1 MQDLT
6 ALACGDFL
14 SALAGPA
21 AAPGGGGVSA
31 LAGALGVALGNM
43 VGSLTVGKPKYAAV
57 EPENPGAECAGGISA
72 LPAGSVDPGRC
83 RGVCAGGCCVPDAPG
98 YPRAGGGKGGG
109 LGSCLGGSVCSADAG
124 HGKSSAQGIALAEQ
138 YAAKGSVL
146 AVSDAGC
153 AAVFVLDR
161 AALRPAESLRKYKI
175 DGGSSRA
182 KELNAQAE
190 TLLTAWTGRAESAW
204 RQTAKDLGGEGECL
218 SC

>member
-57 EPENPGAECAGGISA
+57 EPEIRALNSQAES
-72 LPAGSVDPGRC
+72 LRC
-83 RGVCAGGCCVPDAPG
+83 QLEVLIQADAEAFAPVAAA
-98 YPRAGGGKGGG
+98 YRMPRATPEQAAEKAAA
-109 LGSCLGGSVCSADAG
+109 LEAALAG
-124 HGKSSAQGIALAEQ
+124 ACAVPMQVMELSAQGIALAEQ

-153 AAVFVLDR
+153 AAVLCQT
-161 AALRPAESLRKYKI
+161 ALRCGLLNLYANTKLMTDR
-175 DGGSSRA
+175 SRA
-182 KELNAQAE
+182 KELNVQAE
-190 TLLTAWTGRAESAW
+190 TLLTAWTGRADRLW

>member
-57 EPENPGAECAGGISA
+57 EPEIRALNSQAESLRLIQA
-72 LPAGSVDPGRC
+72 
-83 RGVCAGGCCVPDAPG
+83 DAEAFAPVAAA
-98 YPRAGGGKGGG
+98 YRMPRATPEQAAEKAAA
-109 LGSCLGGSVCSADAG
+109 LEAALAG
-124 HGKSSAQGIALAEQ
+124 ACAVPMQVMELSAQGIALAEQ

-153 AAVFVLDR
+153 AAVLCQT
-161 AALRPAESLRKYKI
+161 ALRCGLLNLYANTKLMADR
-175 DGGSSRA
+175 SRA

-190 TLLTAWTGRAESAW
+190 TLLTAWTGRADRLW

>member
-6 ALACGDFL
+6 ALACSDFL

-57 EPENPGAECAGGISA
+57 EPEIRALNAQAESLRCQLEVLIQADA
-72 LPAGSVDPGRC
+72 EAFAPVAAAYRMPRLPRSRLRKRRRPWKLLWRERVQCRC
-83 RGVCAGGCCVPDAPG
+83 RSWE
-98 YPRAGGGKGGG
+98 
-109 LGSCLGGSVCSADAG
+109 L
-124 HGKSSAQGIALAEQ
+124 SAQGIALAEQ

-153 AAVFVLDR
+153 AAVLCQT
-161 AALRPAESLRKYKI
+161 ALRCGLLNLYANTKLMADR
-175 DGGSSRA
+175 SRA

-190 TLLTAWTGRAESAW
+190 TLLTAWTGRADRLW